1 MADLLNLKNKDFDRT
16 NAIFAAVV
24 FFGSFIVYALTVQR
38 TFSFWDCGEFIACS
52 YGLGIPHPPGTPLF
66 VLIGRFF
73 SMIPFVEDISYR
85 INYISV
91 ISSAF
96 TAMLSYLLA
105 VKLSK
110 LFITDWSNPLNRWAT
125 YLGGAAAGFFVA
137 FGETN
142 WSNSVE
148 AEVYGISLA
157 LSVLMLLLSV
167 KYYEVRGTAEANR
180 IKVLFFFIAM
190 AGVGIHMT
198 TFLVVPICAVFFV
211 LNSQAEKKDYITV
224 CLFII
229 VELLMIIIFANGRG
243 GHKMF
248 YMFSGLL
255 SLLLLALL
263 YKKINWTVTLAIG
276 AVSTVMIAF
285 SLFFYV
291 APVAILCVAVIGFL
305 SKSTGWKV
313 EWKTAMA
320 ILIAALIGFSVHLY
334 LPIRSAEN
342 PRIDENNPDRDFR
355 TFVNFLDRK
364 QYGSESMT
372 ERMFMRRGTWENQFG
387 RHPNMGFWSYFEEQW
402 SRPGWNFVPLFLLGL
417 FGAYSIIKKR
427 AEVGLPFLT
436 LLLVC
441 SVGLILYMNFADGTK
456 YDFRTGDAYLEVR
469 NRDYFFTPMFVFF
482 GIAMGIGISAL
493 MVWLREKAEQQSPN
507 MGRVATY
514 VGGLL
519 VLLPSFAL
527 SSNYHVND
535 RSNNYL
541 PRAYAANL
549 LDSCKPN
556 SILFTSG
563 DNDTFPVWCL
573 QEVYGYRTD
582 IRVVNLSLLNTDWYV
597 KQMRDQYNVPIS
609 LTDEQI
615 LWYPEEV
622 QPGVE
627 FNQPLKQFKDRPRNR
642 QVLMT
647 PNMYDGRLV
656 KVQDMMVDEIVIEN
670 NWRDPI
676 FFSSPPYAESPLKL
690 RDHSSVVGVVYELE
704 KEPKEGRVDL
714 EKSYD
719 LFMNTYTFTGLE
731 NSKVYRDEN
740 ATGVFIGV
748 GMSSVKI
755 FDELNRRGQRDKA
768 IALME
773 RMMKV
778 YPEYFQTYYVMAEM
792 YDRQGDSAKAT
803 SLYEQLRDTLQSF
816 TKSNHENQVYLED
829 LGMVTFELGKRK
841 NDQAMKDEGVA
852 LMKQAFDMNQNNS
865 YAFRKLAPVLYQAQR
880 FSDLTTAAQQF
891 SAYKINLSDPYVQ
904 QILGMTPPPNV
915 PGVEGQ

>member
-16 NAIFAAVV
+16 NAIFALVV
-24 FFGSFIVYALTVQR
+24 FFGSFIVYAMTVQR

-66 VLIGRFF
+66 VLIGRLF

-110 LFITDWSNPLNRWAT
+110 LFIADWTNPLNRWAT
-125 YLGGAAAGFFVA
+125 YVGSMAAGFFVA

-157 LSVLMLLLSV
+157 LSVLMVLLAV
-167 KYYEVRGTAEANR
+167 QYYEVRGTAEANR
-180 IKVLFFFIAM
+180 LKVLFFFLAM

-211 LNSQAEKKDYITV
+211 LNNQAVRRDYILV
-224 CLFII
+224 CSFIV
-229 VELLMIIIFANGRG
+229 VELLMIIIMANDAG
-243 GHKMF
+243 GYKMF
-248 YMFSGLL
+248 LMISGILAL
-255 SLLLLALL
+255 MLLALL
-263 YKKINWTVTLAIG
+263 YKKINWTVTIAIG
-276 AVSTVMIAF
+276 AVSSVMIAF
-285 SLFFYV
+285 GIFLYI
-291 APVAILCVAVIGFL
+291 APIALLCILGIGVL
-305 SKSTGWKV
+305 SKSTGWRV

-320 ILIAALIGFSVHLY
+320 ILIAAIIGFSVHLY

-372 ERMFMRRGTWENQFG
+372 ERMFLRRGTWENQFG

-402 SRPGWNFVPLFLLGL
+402 SKPGWNFIPLFLLGL
-417 FGAYSIIKKR
+417 FGAYAVIKRR

-456 YDFRTGDAYLEVR
+456 YDYRTGDAYLEVR

-482 GIAMGIGISAL
+482 GIAMGIGITAL
-493 MVWLREKAEQQSPN
+493 MVWLREKLEKQSLETGK
-507 MGRVATY
+507 MATY
-514 VGGLL
+514 AATVL
-519 VLLPSFAL
+519 VLLPGFAL
-527 SSNYHVND
+527 GSNYHVND
-535 RSNNYL
+535 RSGSFL
-541 PRAYAANL
+541 PYAYAANL

-597 KQMRDQYNVPIS
+597 KQMRDQYDIPIS

-615 LWYPEEV
+615 LWYPTEV
-622 QPGVE
+622 QPGIE
-627 FNQPLKQFKDRPRNR
+627 YNQPRKQFKDRPRNR
-642 QVLMT
+642 FTMLG

-670 NWRDPI
+670 NWKDPI

-690 RDHSSVVGVVYELE
+690 RDHATTTGIVYELE
-704 KEPKEGRVDL
+704 KEPIEGRFNV

-719 LFMNTYTFTGLE
+719 LFMNTYKFKGLE
-731 NSKVYRDEN
+731 DSKIYRDEN
-740 ATGVFIGV
+740 ATGVFIGI
-748 GMSSVKI
+748 GMNAVRLY
-755 FDELNRRGQRDKA
+755 DELSRRGDRTRA
-768 IALME
+768 VALME
-773 RMMKV
+773 HMIKV
-778 YPEYFQTYYVMAEM
+778 YPEYFQTYYVLAES
-792 YDRQGDSAKAT
+792 YDREGDSTKAT
-803 SLYEQLRDTLQSF
+803 ALYEQLRDTLTSF
-816 TKSNHENQVYLED
+816 SRSNPENQVYLQD
-829 LGMVTFELGKRK
+829 LGMVTFEIGKRK
-841 NDQAMKDEGVA
+841 NDQAMQDQGIA
-852 LMKQAFDMNQNNS
+852 LMKQGYEINMNNA
-865 YAFRKLAPVLYQAQR
+865 YAFRKLVPILFQAKR
-880 FSDLTTAAQQF
+880 FTDMTTAAQQF
-891 SAYKINLSDPYVQ
+891 SSYKINLSDPYVQ
-904 QILGMTPPPNV
+904 QILGMAPPPTV